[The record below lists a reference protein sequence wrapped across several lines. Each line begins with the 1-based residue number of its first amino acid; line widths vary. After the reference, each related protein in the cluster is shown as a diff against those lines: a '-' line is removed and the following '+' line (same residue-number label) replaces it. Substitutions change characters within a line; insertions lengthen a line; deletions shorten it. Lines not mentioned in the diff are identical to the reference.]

1 MRLFAIVRREYLE
14 RVRSK
19 AFLIGTLL
27 GPLLMAA
34 FMIGPSALMSK
45 QRGKPLRVAVL
56 DATAI
61 LRASVEKALS
71 EQRIAGQPRFVV
83 EPPGEGPLEVV
94 RASLRSTV
102 LSGAIDGYLYLP
114 PDALARSAAEYH
126 GKNVSNVMDL
136 GLLDKAV
143 EDALIRFRLSGA
155 GLPEARVQELM
166 RRLELK
172 TIRLSESGE
181 REDAGGSFL
190 LSMILLMTLYTT
202 VAIWGGALMNGVIEE
217 KTSRVVEVMVSS
229 ISPSRLLA
237 GKLLGVG
244 AVGLTQFLV
253 WAGFMAGL
261 SFFAAQAA
269 AVSGARLPEIPWA
282 VLVLFV
288 VFFLLGY
295 FLYGAMY
302 AAVGA
307 SVNSQQE
314 AQSLVFLVLMPLILA
329 VMCFPMVLASPDST
343 LSTVLSLVPFWT
355 PLLMFLRASA
365 LMPPAW
371 QIALSIV
378 LTLGTIVVLN
388 WAAARIYRVGIL
400 MYGKRPGFR
409 EILRWI
415 GRA

>member
-1 MRLFAIVRREYLE
+1 MRLLAIVRREYLE
-14 RVRSK
+14 RVRSR

-27 GPLLMAA
+27 GPLLMAG
-34 FMIGPSALMSK
+34 FTIGPSVLMAK

-56 DATAI
+56 DASGT
-61 LRASVEKALS
+61 LRAGVEKALS
-71 EQRIAGQPRFVV
+71 ERRIAGEPRFVV
-83 EPPGEGPLEVV
+83 EPPGEGALEVV
-94 RASLRSTV
+94 RASLTAAV
-102 LSGAIDGYLYLP
+102 LSGRIDGYLHLP
-114 PDALARSAAEYH
+114 PDALARGAAEYY

-136 GLLDKAV
+136 GLLDKTV
-143 EDALIRFRLSGA
+143 EDALTSFRLSGA
-155 GLPEARVQELM
+155 GLPEARVQEVM

-172 TIRLSESGE
+172 TIRISQTGE
-181 REDAGGSFL
+181 REDEGGSFL

-202 VAIWGGALMNGVIEE
+202 VAMWGGALMNSVIEE
-217 KTSRVVEVMVSS
+217 KTSRVVEVMLSS
-229 ISPSRLLA
+229 ISASRLFA

-244 AVGLTQFLV
+244 AVGLTQLLV

-261 SFFAAQAA
+261 SLLGAQAA
-269 AVSGARLPEIPWA
+269 AVSGMKLPEIPLL

-295 FLYGAMY
+295 FLYGALY

-314 AQSLVFLVLMPLILA
+314 AHSLAFPILMPLILA
-329 VMCFPMVLASPDST
+329 VMFFPMVLSSPDSK

-355 PLLMFLRASA
+355 PLLMFLRVSA

-371 QIALSIV
+371 QVGLSIAL
-378 LTLGTIVVLN
+378 TLATTFALN

-400 MYGKRPGFR
+400 MYGKRPTLS
-409 EILRWI
+409 EILKWI
-415 GRA
+415 HKP

>member
-1 MRLFAIVRREYLE
+1 VRLFAIVRREYLE
-14 RVRSK
+14 RVRGR

-34 FMIGPSALMSK
+34 FTIGPSALMAK

-56 DATAI
+56 DASGT
-61 LRASVEKALS
+61 LRAGVEKALS
-71 EQRIAGQPRFVV
+71 ERRIAGEPRFVV
-83 EPPGEGPLEVV
+83 EPPGEGALEVV
-94 RASLRSTV
+94 RASLTAAV
-102 LSGAIDGYLYLP
+102 LSGRIDGYLHLP
-114 PDALARSAAEYH
+114 PDALARGAAEYY

-136 GLLDKAV
+136 GLLDKTV
-143 EDALIRFRLSGA
+143 EDALTSFRLSGA
-155 GLPEARVQELM
+155 GLPEARVQEVM

-172 TIRLSESGE
+172 TIRISETGE
-181 REDAGGSFL
+181 REDEGGSFL

-202 VAIWGGALMNGVIEE
+202 VAMWGGALMNSVIEE
-217 KTSRVVEVMVSS
+217 KTSRVVEVMLSS
-229 ISPSRLLA
+229 ISASRLFA

-244 AVGLTQFLV
+244 AVGLTQLLV

-261 SFFAAQAA
+261 SLLGAQAA
-269 AVSGARLPEIPWA
+269 AVSGMKLPEIPLL

-295 FLYGAMY
+295 FLYGALY

-314 AQSLVFLVLMPLILA
+314 AHSLAFPILMPLILA
-329 VMCFPMVLASPDST
+329 VMFFPMVLSSPDSK

-355 PLLMFLRASA
+355 PLLMFLRVSA

-371 QIALSIV
+371 QVGLSIAL
-378 LTLGTIVVLN
+378 TLATTFALN

-400 MYGKRPGFR
+400 MYGKRPTLS
-409 EILRWI
+409 EILKWI
-415 GRA
+415 RKP

>member
-1 MRLFAIVRREYLE
+1 
-14 RVRSK
+14 
-19 AFLIGTLL
+19 
-27 GPLLMAA
+27 MAA
-34 FMIGPSALMSK
+34 FTIGPSALMAK

-56 DATAI
+56 DASGT

-71 EQRIAGQPRFVV
+71 ERRIAGEPRFVV
-83 EPPGEGPLEVV
+83 EPPGEGALEVV
-94 RASLRSTV
+94 RASLTAAV
-102 LSGAIDGYLYLP
+102 LSGRIDGYLHLP
-114 PDALARSAAEYH
+114 PDALARGAAEYY

-143 EDALIRFRLSGA
+143 EDALTSFRLSGA
-155 GLPEARVQELM
+155 GLPEARVQEVM

-172 TIRLSESGE
+172 TIRISETGE
-181 REDAGGSFL
+181 REDEGGSFL

-202 VAIWGGALMNGVIEE
+202 VAMWGGALMNSVIEE
-217 KTSRVVEVMVSS
+217 KTSRVVEVMLSS
-229 ISPSRLLA
+229 ISASRLFA

-244 AVGLTQFLV
+244 AVGLTQLLV

-261 SFFAAQAA
+261 SLLGAQAA
-269 AVSGARLPEIPWA
+269 AVSGVKLPEIPLL

-295 FLYGAMY
+295 FLYGALY

-314 AQSLVFLVLMPLILA
+314 AHSLAFPILMPLILA
-329 VMCFPMVLASPDST
+329 VMFFPMVLSSPDSK

-355 PLLMFLRASA
+355 PLLMFLRVSA

-371 QIALSIV
+371 QVGLSIAL
-378 LTLGTIVVLN
+378 TLATTFALN
-388 WAAARIYRVGIL
+388 WVAARIYRVGIL
-400 MYGKRPGFR
+400 MYGKRPTLS
-409 EILRWI
+409 EILKWI
-415 GRA
+415 RKP

>member
-14 RVRSK
+14 RVRGR

-34 FMIGPSALMSK
+34 FTIGPSALMAK

-56 DATAI
+56 DASGT

-71 EQRIAGQPRFVV
+71 ERRIAGEPRFVV
-83 EPPGEGPLEVV
+83 EPPGEGALEVV
-94 RASLRSTV
+94 RASLTAAV
-102 LSGAIDGYLYLP
+102 LSGRIDGYLHLP
-114 PDALARSAAEYH
+114 PDALARGAAEYY

-143 EDALIRFRLSGA
+143 EDALTSFRLSGA
-155 GLPEARVQELM
+155 GLPEARVQEVM

-172 TIRLSESGE
+172 TIRISETGE
-181 REDAGGSFL
+181 REDEGGSFL

-202 VAIWGGALMNGVIEE
+202 VAMWGGALMNSVIEE
-217 KTSRVVEVMVSS
+217 KTSRVVEVMLSS
-229 ISPSRLLA
+229 ISASRLFA

-244 AVGLTQFLV
+244 AVGLTQLLV

-261 SFFAAQAA
+261 SLLGAQVA
-269 AVSGARLPEIPWA
+269 AVSGVKLPEIPLL

-295 FLYGAMY
+295 FLYGAVY

-314 AQSLVFLVLMPLILA
+314 AHSLAFPILMPLILA
-329 VMCFPMVLASPDST
+329 VMFFPMVLSSPDSK

-355 PLLMFLRASA
+355 PLLMFLRVSA

-371 QIALSIV
+371 QVGLSIAL
-378 LTLGTIVVLN
+378 TLATTFALN

-400 MYGKRPGFR
+400 MYGKRPTLS
-409 EILRWI
+409 EILKWI
-415 GRA
+415 RKP